1 MVPAA
6 IASAM
11 AQAAVIANATLIL
24 LTKKPLDMVFST
36 ETAS

>member
-6 IASAM
+6 VASAM
-11 AQAAVIANATLIL
+11 GQAAMIANAALIL
-24 LTKKPLDMVFST
+24 FTEKPLDMVFST